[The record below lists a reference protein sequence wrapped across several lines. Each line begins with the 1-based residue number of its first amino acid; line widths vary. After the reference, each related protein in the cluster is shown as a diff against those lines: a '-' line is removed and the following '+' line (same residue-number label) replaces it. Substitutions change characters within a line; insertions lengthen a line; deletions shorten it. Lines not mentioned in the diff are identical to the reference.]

1 LNEVEVMAKS
11 KSISSGQVTHLDT
24 INFNGTILAFNGYIK
39 RYESIVNSVDRITGQ
54 VLSQWDGVGSNAFEK
69 DCKQVQINL
78 KDIADV
84 MYDLRDA
91 LTNAHAEYMKTD
103 NSLSKSFES

>member
-1 LNEVEVMAKS
+1 MAN
-11 KSISSGQVTHLDT
+11 SSDQVNHLDT
-24 INFNGTILAFNGYIK
+24 INFNSTILAYNGYIK
-39 RYESIVNSVDRITGQ
+39 RYEDIVGAVDRITKQ
-54 VLSQWDGVGSNAFEK
+54 VLDNWDGVGHDAFEK

-78 KDIADV
+78 NDIADI

-91 LTNAHAEYMKTD
+91 LTNAHSEYMKTD